1 MLGAKCGEGAA
12 PVLGEQE
19 CEIVTQRVLE
29 LRADRLVVVDD
40 QQFRLVHGCRAVVIG
55 SLTVNVVPTP
65 SLLETSIVPRFAST
79 TPSRSTAL
87 GSIQTNGINRRAR
100 ADDARP
106 ASRGA
111 GDDRRPRA

>member
-19 CEIVTQRVLE
+19 REVLTQRVLE
-29 LRADRLVVVDD
+29 LRADRFVVVDD

-65 SLLETSIVPRFAST
+65 SLLDPWMGPRLTSTIAFA
-79 TPSRSTAL
+79 
-87 GSIQTNGINRRAR
+87 GSGPMPQPPFLPERNGA
-100 ADDARP
+100 
-106 ASRGA
+106 
-111 GDDRRPRA
+111 